1 MRSHDDVAASFTI
14 TNLLDNSKQ
23 TRDRFPVEEVF
34 VSEIADHPANVAYS
48 MDEADIASLAQS
60 IKDNGLTDLPLVRRL
75 EDGNLQMIS
84 GHRRKAAYA
93 LLARDD
99 DAYLRMPCR
108 IIEGIDDTQAVTLLH
123 TANYFVRALTVTE
136 RAAATVALG
145 MEAKRLKQT
154 DAAYANM
161 RAADIKA
168 DIISSQTGRKVS
180 GKTILREERL
190 ARRIAADLIAPWA
203 KEADHGNLTAA
214 AIESLCELPASEQKT
229 LFHHMPKNCTSKRD
243 MSDYVRRASS
253 PEHSADPKLLRA
265 LKALT
270 SYVHSAPKSPCAQDS
285 QILAEI
291 ASVSSNAV
299 NQGKSPK
306 GRRAKASEA
315 ISSK

>member
-1 MRSHDDVAASFTI
+1 MKSHDDVAASFSI
-14 TNLLDNSKQ
+14 TGLLDTSKQ
-23 TRDRFPVEEVF
+23 TRERFPVEEVL
-34 VSEIADHPANVAYS
+34 VADITDHPSNVAYS
-48 MDEADIASLAQS
+48 MDESEIESLANS

-75 EDGNLQMIS
+75 DDGSLQMIS

-93 LLARDD
+93 LLSKDD

-108 IIEGIDDTQAVTLLH
+108 IIEGIDDAQAVTLLH

-145 MEAKRLKQT
+145 LEAKRLKQT

-168 DIISSQTGRKVS
+168 DIISNQTGRKVS
-180 GKTILREERL
+180 GKTILREEKL
-190 ARRIAADLIAPWA
+190 ARRIAADLIEPWA

-214 AIESLCELPASEQKT
+214 AIEALCELPFTEQKT
-229 LFHHMPKNCTSKRD
+229 LFCHMPKNCTSKRD
-243 MSDYVRRASS
+243 MSEYVKRAAG
-253 PEHSADPKLLRA
+253 PEHSADPRLLRA

-270 SYVHSAPKSPCAQDS
+270 SYVDSHVKNPCAQDS

-291 ASVSSNAV
+291 ASVSSNAIKQV
-299 NQGKSPK
+299 KSPK
-306 GRRAKASEA
+306 GRRDKASEA